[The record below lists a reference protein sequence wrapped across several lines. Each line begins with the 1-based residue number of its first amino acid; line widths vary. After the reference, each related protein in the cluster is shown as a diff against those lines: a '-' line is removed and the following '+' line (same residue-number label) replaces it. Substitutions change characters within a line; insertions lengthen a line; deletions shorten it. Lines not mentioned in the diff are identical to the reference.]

1 MAKVGRSTD
10 LPVPRE
16 GLLELGLTDAEI
28 DDAAGKRPA
37 VVGGCPGD
45 ADGAVFSPAAVAKV
59 LSALRALRHTKTR
72 RWKSKPLDPEPW
84 QIVWVIAPVFGWLYA
99 GDHDDQEL
107 AGTRVVREAFIE
119 VPRKNGK
126 TTLSTGLLIVLLC
139 ADGEPGAEVYSAAVD
154 KAGAL
159 RILDD
164 AKTMIRSSPQL
175 LKLVGAKN
183 LQKDLIRYPRNGGIM
198 RALSKV
204 AEASHGLNV
213 HASVIDELH
222 VHKRRD
228 LLDTILTGTGARD
241 QPLSIIITTA
251 DEGDEH
257 SIYAE
262 YHDRTEQIAGGV
274 KKDPSHY
281 GVIWRADEADDP
293 FADATIAKA
302 NPGAGT
308 TVTWDY
314 LRGEAEKART
324 TPSYLPT
331 YLRLHLNIRAK
342 STAGLLK
349 MADWNAQPAIQQV
362 VPEDLAGR
370 LAFGGLDL
378 SSTTD
383 FTAATL
389 WFPDDPKDESA
400 GGIVLPAI
408 WVPEERVEA
417 LEHLCQVPLS
427 RWIDEGWMFTTE
439 GNVVDYAEVRR
450 HLTRWRD
457 RDGFVIQQVGYDPW
471 NATETVTELQD
482 DGWDMVPVRQGYGS
496 LSAPTKLLERR
507 AAQHLVQHG
516 GHPVLRWMADSL
528 HVRRDENDNVR
539 PVKPDRQESAKRI
552 DAMVALVMA
561 LFCWQRYE
569 APAEPRVRLL
579 GA

>member
-1 MAKVGRSTD
+1 MAKADRSTD

-16 GLLELGLTDAEI
+16 ALVELGLTE
-28 DDAAGKRPA
+28 DDIAAALERRPS
-37 VVGGCPGD
+37 VVGGFPGD
-45 ADGAVFSPAAVAKV
+45 AAGAVFSVAAVDKV
-59 LSALRALRHTKTR
+59 LQALRALRHTKTR
-72 RWKSKPLDPEPW
+72 RWMGKPLDPDPW
-84 QIVWVIAPVFGWLYA
+84 QIVWIIAPVFGWLYA
-99 GDHDDQEL
+99 DDHQDVEL
-107 AGTRVVREAFIE
+107 AGTRVVREAYVEI
-119 VPRKNGK
+119 PRKNGK
-126 TTLSTGLLIVLLC
+126 TSIATGLLIVLLC

-154 KAGAL
+154 KTGAN
-159 RILDD
+159 RIIDD
-164 AKTMIRSSPQL
+164 AKTMIRSSPGL
-175 LKLVGAKN
+175 LKRVGAKN
-183 LQKDLIRYPRNGGIM
+183 LQSGLIKYPRNGGVM
-198 RALSKV
+198 RALSKL
-204 AEASHGLNV
+204 AEAAHGLNV
-213 HASVIDELH
+213 SGAVIDELH
-222 VHKRRD
+222 VHKSRD

-262 YHDRTEQIAGGV
+262 YHDRTEHIAGGV
-274 KKDPSHY
+274 KSDPSHY

-331 YLRLHLNIRAK
+331 YLRLHLNVRAK
-342 STAGLLK
+342 STAGLLR
-349 MADWNAQPAIQQV
+349 MSDWNEQPAIQQV
-362 VPEDLAGR
+362 GLGQLEGR

-389 WFPDDPKDESA
+389 WFPNDPADDDA
-400 GGIVLPAI
+400 GGLVLPAI
-408 WVPEERVEA
+408 WIPEERVDD
-417 LEHLCQVPLS
+417 LEHLCQVPLT
-427 RWIDEGWMFTTE
+427 RWIDDGWLHTTE
-439 GNVVDYAEVRR
+439 GNVVDYSAVRR
-450 HLTRWRD
+450 HMARWRD
-457 RDGFVIQQVGYDPW
+457 EHGFVIQQVGYDPW

-507 AAQHLVQHG
+507 VAQHLVQHG

-552 DAMVALVMA
+552 DGMVALIMA
-561 LFCWQRYE
+561 LFCWQKYE
-569 APAEPRVRLL
+569 PPVEPKVRRI